1 MEPGER
7 DSDYGEPETVGD
19 GVRPQAP
26 VSAAGPTPVPPVA
39 AKISRRRLV
48 GVDALIG
55 VTTLLLVIGIFAI
68 WANRLL
74 FSPTN
79 WSNASG
85 QLLEN
90 PNIRATTADYLV
102 EQLYANV
109 NVASLLKSGLP
120 TQLQPLAAP
129 AAGALRNAAVSGV
142 ELALTRPR
150 VQSLWMQANR
160 AADQT
165 FIAVVKGGKGPV
177 GVKQGVVT
185 LDLSSI
191 LDNIAQQL
199 GLPSG
204 LAAKLPANI
213 ANLTIFKSD
222 QLKFVQN
229 AGNAIQ
235 GLALWLT
242 ILVPVLYALALLLAK
257 DHRRRTLMTIGFA
270 GVFAGVLVLLG
281 RSILES
287 QIPNSITNDDALRPT
302 VKATI
307 AISTYILSDVAGACV
322 FIGILLVAAAWLAG
336 PARPALFARQG
347 IAPFL
352 RERAAATYAITIGLL
367 VLLFIWDP
375 IPATSKPAGIIVFIV
390 LALFGTWL
398 LIRQTA
404 EEFPEARS
412 GAATQAVRAR
422 IASIRRGGDRSPN
435 GAPPPPAP
443 ATIPQQ
449 LIQLAELRDHGAITP
464 DEYQTAKAQLLH
476 G

>member
-1 MEPGER
+1 METGKRGGDLDGPEAGG
-7 DSDYGEPETVGD
+7 DSAEPEA
-19 GVRPQAP
+19 GVSTEPLT
-26 VSAAGPTPVPPVA
+26 SVPPPST
-39 AKISRRRLV
+39 ISRRRLL
-48 GVDALIG
+48 GIDALIG
-55 VTTLLLVIGIFAI
+55 VTTVLLVIAIFAI

-102 EQLYANV
+102 GQLYANV
-109 NVASLLKSGLP
+109 NVAGLLKSGLP
-120 TQLQPLAAP
+120 PRLQPLAAP

-160 AADQT
+160 VADQT

-185 LDLSSI
+185 LDLGSI
-191 LDNIAQQL
+191 LDNVAQQL

-204 LAAKLPANI
+204 LAARLPANI
-213 ANLTIFKSD
+213 ANLTVFKSD

-242 ILVPVLYALALLLAK
+242 ILVPLLYVLAIVLAK
-257 DHRRRTLMTIGFA
+257 GHRRRTLMTVGFA

-287 QIPNSITNDDALRPT
+287 QIPNSITNDDTLRPT

-307 AISTYILSDVAGACV
+307 DISTYILSDVAGACV
-322 FIGILLVAAAWLAG
+322 FIGILLVAAAWFAG
-336 PARPALFARQG
+336 PARPALLARQG
-347 IAPFL
+347 IAPFM
-352 RERAAATYAITIGLL
+352 RERAEATYAITLGLL

-412 GAATQAVRAR
+412 GAAMQAIRAR
-422 IASIRRGGDRSPN
+422 IASLRQGGHRSHN
-435 GAPPPPAP
+435 GPPPRAP
-443 ATIPQQ
+443 ATIPEQ
-449 LIQLAELRDHGAITP
+449 LMQLAELRDHGAITP
-464 DEYQTAKAQLLH
+464 DEYQTAKAQLLR